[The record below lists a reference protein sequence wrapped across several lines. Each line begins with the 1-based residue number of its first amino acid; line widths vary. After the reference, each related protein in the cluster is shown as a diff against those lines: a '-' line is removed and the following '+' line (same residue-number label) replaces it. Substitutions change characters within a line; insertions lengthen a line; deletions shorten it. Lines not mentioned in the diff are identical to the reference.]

1 MDTEN
6 PLDGLVLPSGN
17 AADSSVNPSA
27 DSTSASQNVIK
38 ERKKRSDAGTAR
50 GVRGSTNANS
60 IQTLSQAQFAQLYDP
75 KIWAKALAA
84 PADAMQAIG
93 KHPEIWKVSDN
104 EREALG
110 ATGAIAAQCFAVSDP
125 RWLAISLALITL
137 IDVYGIRIAKE
148 IAQNNIEK
156 AQKEKQKTQ

>member
-1 MDTEN
+1 MGDESLGGLHIPSIGVQDTG
-6 PLDGLVLPSGN
+6 DSATSN
-17 AADSSVNPSA
+17 AE
-27 DSTSASQNVIK
+27 SASQTVIR
-38 ERKKRSDAGTAR
+38 ERKKRSDIGVTRGPRGTTTQ
-50 GVRGSTNANS
+50 SS
-60 IQTLSQAQFAQLYDP
+60 IPLLSQAQFAQLYDP

-104 EREALG
+104 ERDALG

-125 RWLAISLALITL
+125 RWLAVCLALITI

-148 IAQNNIEK
+148 IAQGNIEK
-156 AQKEKQKTQ
+156 AQKEKQK